1 MRGYWLKIVLG
12 AGVIGLVGIGIVRV
26 FQSGVRTTRIVVET
40 AEPISIPLA
49 FIPFNLDGSK
59 AGSVQRLRILRS
71 APETITG
78 FEIRVEVADLPTYE
92 RLSSGC
98 VLSVDNPR
106 HLSTSSSFA
115 CGEADSGLVK
125 FGSVEVQLAEGSSS
139 RMSVPL
145 YLPAAL
151 VAEFQATPADSGTMI
166 PAAVNA
172 DSFARAMRQMAD
184 SIKVQTRA
192 LADSI
197 RRQAAARVPPE

>member
-1 MRGYWLKIVLG
+1 
-12 AGVIGLVGIGIVRV
+12 
-26 FQSGVRTTRIVVET
+26 
-40 AEPISIPLA
+40 
-49 FIPFNLDGSK
+49 
-59 AGSVQRLRILRS
+59 
-71 APETITG
+71 
-78 FEIRVEVADLPTYE
+78 
-92 RLSSGC
+92 
-98 VLSVDNPR
+98 
-106 HLSTSSSFA
+106 
-115 CGEADSGLVK
+115 VK